1 MQRILVTGANG
12 QLGSELVA
20 ALRRRVGQEAV
31 LGADLTPPDD
41 ESAAPYVVQ
50 DVTDRDGLD
59 ALIGDYRIDTVFHLA
74 SLLSA
79 SGERHPDRAWTVN
92 LQGLKHILD
101 LARGHGFRIFW
112 PSSIAVFGPTTP
124 RDQTPQSTV
133 LEPNTMYGI
142 TKLTGELL
150 ARYYAEH
157 FGVDTRSLRYP
168 GLISYGVPPGGG
180 TTDYAVEMI
189 VAAVEGRP
197 YTCFVRPETRLPMMY
212 MPDAVHAALQLMD
225 ADAAAHSVR
234 TGYNLAAVSF
244 TAGELADELRKSVPD
259 FTCTYVPDARQAIA
273 DSWPSSI
280 DDTPART
287 DWGWRPR
294 YDLPAMVQDMIHQ
307 LRSNP
312 VEGRL

>member
-1 MQRILVTGANG
+1 
-12 QLGSELVA
+12 
-20 ALRRRVGQEAV
+20 
-31 LGADLTPPDD
+31 
-41 ESAAPYVVQ
+41 
-50 DVTDRDGLD
+50 
-59 ALIGDYRIDTVFHLA
+59 
-74 SLLSA
+74 
-79 SGERHPDRAWTVN
+79 
-92 LQGLKHILD
+92 
-101 LARGHGFRIFW
+101 
-112 PSSIAVFGPTTP
+112 
-124 RDQTPQSTV
+124 
-133 LEPNTMYGI
+133 
-142 TKLTGELL
+142 
-150 ARYYAEH
+150 
-157 FGVDTRSLRYP
+157 
-168 GLISYGVPPGGG
+168 
-180 TTDYAVEMI
+180 
-189 VAAVEGRP
+189 
-197 YTCFVRPETRLPMMY
+197 MMY

-225 ADAAAHSVR
+225 ADAAALSVR